1 MEIDSHILSL
11 SMEFEKQNIIIT
23 EWETEKAKNKS
34 DQISAKRKKKKMRR
48 RQPKIYL
55 EATRDNDY
63 EDEGAEE
70 CDDDVNDDN
79 ESGFEV
85 RVITLIY
92 RSRKNNVEQPNCIT
106 LTNMGQPESFSSFI
120 VSRLWKI
127 FFTVFSGQFA
137 NRGGIHGQPGP
148 GRGQR

>member
-23 EWETEKAKNKS
+23 EWETEKAKSKS
-34 DQISAKRKKKKMRR
+34 NQISAKRKKKKMRR

-63 EDEGAEE
+63 EDDGTEE

-85 RVITLIY
+85 
-92 RSRKNNVEQPNCIT
+92 
-106 LTNMGQPESFSSFI
+106 
-120 VSRLWKI
+120 
-127 FFTVFSGQFA
+127 TVVYFDLST
-137 NRGGIHGQPGP
+137 
-148 GRGQR
+148 

>member
-34 DQISAKRKKKKMRR
+34 DKIYAKRKKKKMRR

-55 EATRDNDY
+55 EPTRDKDY
-63 EDEGAEE
+63 EDDGAE
-70 CDDDVNDDN
+70 DGYDDVNDDN

-85 RVITLIY
+85 NTEYKAWIFKTTFNSLI
-92 RSRKNNVEQPNCIT
+92 V
-106 LTNMGQPESFSSFI
+106 L
-120 VSRLWKI
+120 
-127 FFTVFSGQFA
+127 
-137 NRGGIHGQPGP
+137 H
-148 GRGQR
+148 